1 MQIKT
6 MKTTSKKGILPVP
19 VLMRLVNL
27 IDNFFFFLKKK
38 KTLILWPLFMDG
50 AKLPQD

>member
-27 IDNFFFFLKKK
+27 IDNFFSFFKK
-38 KTLILWPLFMDG
+38 KTLILWALFMDG
-50 AKLPQD
+50 AKLPQG

>member
-27 IDNFFFFLKKK
+27 IIFFSFFFK

>member
-6 MKTTSKKGILPVP
+6 MKTTSKKEILPVP

-38 KTLILWPLFMDG
+38 NFNFMAPFYG
-50 AKLPQD
+50 WG